1 MRIFFVT
8 AGVTAAATAYA
19 GGVVGGNPGLAYM
32 DKLQEVSL
40 IDKLPKSYVPTDIYK
55 RTLMRLSPEGVKTV
69 PMMLRGQYIDVAR
82 VNDRIIDAS
91 ITSEVLPVDLSK
103 EVLLSD

>member
-1 MRIFFVT
+1 MRIFFIT

-19 GGVVGGNPGLAYM
+19 GGVVGGNPGLANIDM
-32 DKLQEVSL
+32 IKDVRL
-40 IDKLPKSYVPTDIYK
+40 IDNLPKSYVPTDVYK

-91 ITSEVLPVDLSK
+91 ITSEMLPVDLSN
-103 EVLLSD
+103 EFLTSD